1 MSPSVLARFRHT
13 FAGGILRTTREK
25 WFDGGLFAV
34 ALLYQFFLGKP
45 SSFWEAVTPFVWLL
59 CLILAVHV
67 VLATVGVWRGITEQ
81 PRVREVESPILL
93 PNAGKRKTVIE
104 EPRPPYFRP
113 KLLGIAAISL
123 MLLSLPSYFVRRC
136 AAASVRDVCLSCSYR
151 RIDGV

>member
-1 MSPSVLARFRHT
+1 
-13 FAGGILRTTREK
+13 
-25 WFDGGLFAV
+25 
-34 ALLYQFFLGKP
+34 
-45 SSFWEAVTPFVWLL
+45 
-59 CLILAVHV
+59 V